1 MWQGSFEQ
9 QGMWCNL
16 SFDKIHLGDIMKIDS
31 KGLWIKVVDSEATVI
46 IQVRNDDKIGP
57 GRW

>member
-1 MWQGSFEQ
+1 M
-9 QGMWCNL
+9 
-16 SFDKIHLGDIMKIDS
+16 KTDI

-46 IQVRNDDKIGP
+46 IQVRNDDEIGP